1 MSERLTS
8 DSQVPEWVEK
18 GMKCVLLAPS
28 ALNKQKPH
36 FEYKSGVLTAGV
48 INDYIADLTDL
59 GIAKFH
65 FEIGAAGGKFEFG
78 NGARYNR

>member
-1 MSERLTS
+1 M
-8 DSQVPEWVEK
+8 
-18 GMKCVLLAPS
+18 
-28 ALNKQKPH
+28 
-36 FEYKSGVLTAGV
+36 LTAGV